1 MTTRGARRSTGD
13 VSRNHLTYRI
23 ARVVLRNLFFTYFQG
38 RILHPERVPIEGPA
52 LLASNHVSFA
62 DPPLIGCCLPR
73 SISFLAR
80 DTLFSPPWFGALL
93 RHLNGIPIDRDGGG
107 PSGLKIVLG
116 RLAKG
121 DAILLFPEGTRS
133 ADGRLQEA
141 RAGIGLL
148 ATKAAVPVIPVRV
161 FGLDRA
167 WSRGRR
173 FPMPYPSAIK
183 FGHPV
188 DLHALREEATTAEKT
203 RQRVLYDE
211 IGRRIM
217 AGIATLEPC
226 EDQTSFGNSET
237 PTTAHG

>member
-1 MTTRGARRSTGD
+1 MRSRTTPQPKRDCSQNNLA
-13 VSRNHLTYRI
+13 YRI

-38 RILHPERVPIEGPA
+38 RILHPERVPISGPA

-93 RHLNGIPIDRDGGG
+93 QHLNGIPIDRDGGG
-107 PSGLKIVLG
+107 PSGLKVVLG

-121 DAILLFPEGTRS
+121 DAVLLFPEGTRS

-141 RAGIGLL
+141 RGGIGLL
-148 ATKAAVPVIPVRV
+148 ATKASVPVIPVRV
-161 FGLDRA
+161 FGLDQA
-167 WSRGRR
+167 WSRGQR
-173 FPMPYPSAIK
+173 FPRPHPSAIK

-188 DLHALREEATTAEKT
+188 DLQALVDEAATADKA
-203 RQRVLYDE
+203 RQRFLYDE

-217 AGIATLEPC
+217 AAIASLEPC
-226 EDQTSFGNSET
+226 EDTTRFGE
-237 PTTAHG
+237 PTVPDSRS